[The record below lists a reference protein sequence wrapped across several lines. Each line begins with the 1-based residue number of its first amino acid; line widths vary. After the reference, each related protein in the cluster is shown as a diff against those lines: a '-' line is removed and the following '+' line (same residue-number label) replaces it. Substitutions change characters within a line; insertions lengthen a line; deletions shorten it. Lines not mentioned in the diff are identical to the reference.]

1 MIIYVHTNKYAYVKI
16 ISYVIKKKVHSY
28 TYVCIVYL
36 STYPLKACT
45 KQTRP
50 LKKITST
57 SLIIMI
63 IMRILS
69 NYESYFPGGA
79 VCVCMNLSMF
89 IRSMTIT

>member
-1 MIIYVHTNKYAYVKI
+1 MYV
-16 ISYVIKKKVHSY
+16 
-28 TYVCIVYL
+28 VYL

-69 NYESYFPGGA
+69 NYESYFPGA
-79 VCVCMNLSMF
+79 VCMYEFVNVH
-89 IRSMTIT
+89 